1 MLIEN
6 SSRID
11 NVQLELNT
19 VDIYFW
25 FRRFSIKASKKG
37 CIFFNKK
44 PTINNLEI
52 KKYYFKNLK
61 NLIPKILNN
70 LSFFHPTLIGNKP
83 WVFFWLLNSLDIIY
97 FHLKNNLC
105 IKNSSQIYLFL
116 SKINLSKIFKNSIA
130 SLFLVYSTTLYSTL
144 KFNGH
149 YQIIKSPLVKS
160 IYYFIRS
167 LFEGTLSPRNSEIS
181 DCDGRN
187 LFCIFSIT
195 SLFGILTRDL
205 ENLCIKQSRHLSITS
220 EGFSTKNFSG
230 AHGALTYCWLGSL
243 SFLDIKDKK
252 IKISFNIKKWLITRQ
267 NFFVFGFS
275 GKISKLPDSCY
286 NFWVGASLV
295 MMNVNLNEKLE
306 NSFMFCNDRISES
319 FSDRSG
325 KITDFYHICYSVC
338 GFAILNF
345 LTSCNNNLTEKK
357 ISIKTDLFFWNL
369 AKINPL
375 FSLREA
381 IVINFISFNR

>member
-1 MLIEN
+1 L
-6 SSRID
+6 
-11 NVQLELNT
+11 LEG
-19 VDIYFW
+19 
-25 FRRFSIKASKKG
+25 S
-37 CIFFNKK
+37 
-44 PTINNLEI
+44 
-52 KKYYFKNLK
+52 
-61 NLIPKILNN
+61 
-70 LSFFHPTLIGNKP
+70 
-83 WVFFWLLNSLDIIY
+83 
-97 FHLKNNLC
+97 
-105 IKNSSQIYLFL
+105 
-116 SKINLSKIFKNSIA
+116 
-130 SLFLVYSTTLYSTL
+130 
-144 KFNGH
+144 
-149 YQIIKSPLVKS
+149 
-160 IYYFIRS
+160 
-167 LFEGTLSPRNSEIS
+167 LSPRNSEIS

-195 SLFGILTRDL
+195 SLFGILTPDL
-205 ENLCIKQSRHLSITS
+205 ENLCIKQLRHLSITS

-275 GKISKLPDSCY
+275 GKISKIPDSCY

-295 MMNVNLNEKLE
+295 IMNVNLNEKLE
-306 NSFMFCNDRISES
+306 NSFMFCSDRISES

-345 LTSCNNNLTEKK
+345 LTSCKNNLRKK
-357 ISIKTDLFFWNL
+357 KTSTKTDLFFWNL